1 MTSDYSSDAFKA
13 YLDDA
18 KNFEGEGHSLV
29 HNLKGTASR
38 LMANVPD
45 GQFSDIRQADIYE
58 LIEAHLKTTGVSM
71 TPHSKLTYKSR
82 FNRAVSRF
90 IEFQDGLSTVLGDD
104 DLIGAADS
112 LTPKKKPKPP
122 SKNLLEVLEVQNQ
135 ELQNTLSA
143 GQAPSNTF
151 DLPVL
156 LRPETGLSIGI
167 KGLPLDLTTQ
177 EAELIASFLKIYARK
192 A

>member
-18 KNFEGEGHSLV
+18 KNFEGEGQSIV

-38 LMANVPD
+38 LMANVQD
-45 GQFSDIRQADIYE
+45 GQFSDIRKADVDE
-58 LIEAHLKTTGVSM
+58 LIETHLQITGVSM

-90 IEFQDGLSTVLGDD
+90 IEFQNGLRTASDDD
-104 DLIGAADS
+104 DLIGDTAS
-112 LTPKKKPKPP
+112 LTLKKKPKPP
-122 SKNLLEVLEVQNQ
+122 SKNLLEVLEGQK
-135 ELQNTLSA
+135 QNTQSA
-143 GQAPSNTF
+143 GLVSINTF

-156 LRPETGLSIGI
+156 LRPASGLSIEI
-167 KGLPLDLTTQ
+167 KGLPLDLTS
-177 EAELIASFLKIYARK
+177 EESELIAAFLKIYAR
-192 A
+192 